1 MTTQQTFDI
10 VFNDNNNSNNKG
22 FAMSLEQAKNYIKN
36 NNGTNESYFQDY
48 KGGIVSIVC
57 NETQETIFET
67 EVK

>member
-67 EVK
+67 EVR

>member
-1 MTTQQTFDI
+1 MITQQTFDI

-67 EVK
+67 EVR

>member
-22 FAMSLEQAKNYIKN
+22 FAMSLESAKNYIKN

-57 NETQETIFET
+57 NETEETIFET
-67 EVK
+67 EVR